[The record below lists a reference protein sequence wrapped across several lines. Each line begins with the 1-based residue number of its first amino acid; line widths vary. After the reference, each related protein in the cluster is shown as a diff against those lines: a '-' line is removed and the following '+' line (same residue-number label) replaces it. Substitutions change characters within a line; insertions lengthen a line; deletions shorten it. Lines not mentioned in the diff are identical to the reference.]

1 MENDVNNDVN
11 SKVNNTT
18 QSINSD
24 PTENYLVKLDLAQWS
39 AQPQAHSHQSIL
51 SSLEQG
57 KLLFLPQLKFALA
70 ADELL
75 LLDPSVVDPKRKNIS
90 LQPLS
95 GNINGVA
102 DPAKVVAVKAL
113 IERFYQ
119 STQELISGLLPHYK
133 NSLHSPT
140 TSLRLHP
147 VNKWTANASW
157 RKDDSRLHVD
167 AFPSRP
173 NHGERIIRIFSNIN
187 PHNESRLWR
196 VGEAF
201 PSLAKRFLPTLAP
214 YSPFKAK
221 MMSIVGIT
229 KGYRSHYD
237 HLMLQLHDRMK
248 ESADYQNSGEQLEVV
263 FPAGSSWICFSD
275 QTPHAAMGGQFMLE
289 QTYLLPVEAM
299 VEPQHAP
306 LNVLQK
312 IMKRPLI

>member
-1 MENDVNNDVN
+1 MENSVNN
-11 SKVNNTT
+11 SINNTV

-24 PTENYLVKLDLAQWS
+24 PTDNYLVKLDLAQWS
-39 AQPQAHSHQSIL
+39 ALPQDPSSQSVL
-51 SSLEQG
+51 SALEQG
-57 KLLFLPQLKFALA
+57 KLLFLPQLKFALT
-70 ADELL
+70 ADELT
-75 LLDPSVVDPKRKNIS
+75 LLDPAVVDPKRKNIS

-95 GNINGVA
+95 GKINGVA
-102 DPAKVVAVKAL
+102 DPAKEAAVKAL

-119 STQELISGLLPHYK
+119 STQALISGLLPYYK
-133 NSLHSPT
+133 HSLHSPT

-147 VNKWTANASW
+147 VTKWTANASW

-173 NHGERIIRIFSNIN
+173 NHGERIIRIFTNIN

-196 VGEAF
+196 VGESF
-201 PSLAKRFLPTLAP
+201 PSLAEHFLPTLAP

-221 MMSIVGIT
+221 VMSMFGIT

-248 ESADYQNSGEQLEVV
+248 ESADYQNNGEQLNVA

-312 IMKRPLI
+312 MLKRPLI